1 MVKLRHK
8 TYKFRLYPNI
18 EQEILMTKII
28 ESSRFVYNH
37 MLNA

>member
-1 MVKLRHK
+1 M
-8 TYKFRLYPNI
+8 
-18 EQEILMTKII
+18 LMTKII